1 VIFLNSLME
10 LCRINDIALNGL
22 LRRQDIAAW
31 VVR

>member
-1 VIFLNSLME
+1 VIFLNSLMK
-10 LCRINDIALNGL
+10 LYRINDIALIAL